1 MKRHVAF
8 AAALTLLLTVC
19 ACTPTARTVPPK
31 QTVSLTAM
39 DTVMTLVAYTDDE
52 GFLPSLQAEITRCEG
67 LFDAGNPASDV
78 AKINAAD
85 APVTVSDET
94 AAVLSAAFEAN
105 RLTGGAFDCTV
116 APVVNLWGFDT
127 GEYAVPGKAEVQ
139 NALLFTG
146 SDAITLDGTLVTRA
160 PYASVTLGGIA
171 KGALGDR
178 LMALCDSAQVP
189 AVLSLGGNI
198 VLAGDNPN
206 GGLWS
211 VGVQSPTGSGLALS
225 FSCKGGRSVVTSGG
239 YERYFEYAGKT
250 YHHILDPQTGFP
262 ADSDLQSVTVIGTD
276 GAMCDAL
283 STGLFVMGYE
293 KAVAFADKHDDYGYI
308 LITADAVYARGVQNV
323 ELTEEG
329 RTLITAE

>member
-1 MKRHVAF
+1 MKRTVALT
-8 AAALTLLLTVC
+8 AALALLMTVC
-19 ACTPTARTVPPK
+19 ACVPSAPAVPPK
-31 QTVSLTAM
+31 QTLSLTAM
-39 DTVMTLVAYTDDE
+39 DTVMTLVAYTGDE
-52 GFLPSLQAEITRCEG
+52 GFLPSLQEEITRCEG
-67 LFDAGNPASDV
+67 LFDAGDPASDV

-85 APVTVSDET
+85 GPVTVSDET

-105 RLTGGAFDCTV
+105 RQTGGAFDCTI
-116 APVVNLWGFDT
+116 APVVDLWGFDT
-127 GEYAVPGKAEVQ
+127 GNYGVPGKAEIQ

-146 SDAITLDGTLVTRA
+146 GDAITLDGTVVTRA
-160 PYASVTLGGIA
+160 PYAAVTLGGIA

-178 LMALCDSAQVP
+178 LMALCEAAQVP

-198 VLAGDNPN
+198 VLAGDNPH

-211 VGVQSPTGSGLALS
+211 VGVQSPTGSGIALS
-225 FSCKGGRSVVTSGG
+225 FSCEGGRSVVTSGG
-239 YERYFEYAGKT
+239 YERYFEYQGKT
-250 YHHILDPQTGFP
+250 YHHILDPKTGFP

-293 KAVAFADKHDDYGYI
+293 KAVAFAEEHDDYAY
-308 LITADAVYARGVQNV
+308 LFMTADTVYTRGVQNV
-323 ELTEEG
+323 ELTEVG